1 MRFLLGFIFGAFY
14 TGSRTFRIAFL
25 LVVLVMVFCL
35 YQMSK
40 PLAHSRRFTAPV
52 TQATCLLSLRRLL

>member
-14 TGSRTFRIAFL
+14 TGSHVFRVAFL
-25 LVVLVMVFCL
+25 LIVLVMVFGL

-40 PLAHSRRFTAPV
+40 PVGQHSTVSTPV
-52 TQATCLLSLRRLL
+52 TQTR

>member
-14 TGSRTFRIAFL
+14 TGNRAFRVAFL
-25 LVVLVMVFCL
+25 LIILIMVFCL

-40 PLAHSRRFTAPV
+40 PLGHNRRVASP
-52 TQATCLLSLRRLL
+52 AAEAR

>member
-14 TGSRTFRIAFL
+14 TESRVFRIAFL
-25 LVVLVMVFCL
+25 LIVLVMVFGL

-40 PLAHSRRFTAPV
+40 PLGHRSLVTAPA
-52 TQATCLLSLRRLL
+52 TQSR

>member
-14 TGSRTFRIAFL
+14 TGSRVFRIAFL
-25 LVVLVMVFCL
+25 LIVLIMVFGL

-40 PLAHSRRFTAPV
+40 PLGHQRTVTPPV
-52 TQATCLLSLRRLL
+52 TQTR

>member
-14 TGSRTFRIAFL
+14 TGSRVFRITFL
-25 LVVLVMVFCL
+25 LIVLVMAFCL

-40 PLAHSRRFTAPV
+40 PLGHHRTITAPV
-52 TQATCLLSLRRLL
+52 AQSR

>member
-14 TGSRTFRIAFL
+14 TGSRVFRVAFL
-25 LVVLVMVFCL
+25 LIVLAMVFCL

-40 PLAHSRRFTAPV
+40 PLGQHRTVAAPATQSR
-52 TQATCLLSLRRLL
+52 

>member
-14 TGSRTFRIAFL
+14 TGSRVFRIAFL
-25 LVVLVMVFCL
+25 LIVLLMVFCL

-40 PLAHSRRFTAPV
+40 PLAHSRRVPAPV
-52 TQATCLLSLRRLL
+52 TQAP

>member
-14 TGSRTFRIAFL
+14 TGSRAFRITFL
-25 LVVLVMVFCL
+25 LIVLVMVFCL

-40 PLAHSRRFTAPV
+40 PLGHHRTMTAPV
-52 TQATCLLSLRRLL
+52 TQNR

>member
-14 TGSRTFRIAFL
+14 TGSRVFRIAFL
-25 LVVLVMVFCL
+25 LIVLVMVFGL

-40 PLAHSRRFTAPV
+40 PLGHHRVVAAPV
-52 TQATCLLSLRRLL
+52 TQSR

>member
-14 TGSRTFRIAFL
+14 TGSRVFRIAFL
-25 LVVLVMVFCL
+25 LIVLVMAFCL

-40 PLAHSRRFTAPV
+40 PLGHHRVVAAPV
-52 TQATCLLSLRRLL
+52 TQSR

>member
-14 TGSRTFRIAFL
+14 TGSRVFRMTFL
-25 LVVLVMVFCL
+25 LIVLVMVLCL

-40 PLAHSRRFTAPV
+40 PLGHSRRVAAPV
-52 TQATCLLSLRRLL
+52 TQSR

>member
-14 TGSRTFRIAFL
+14 TGSRVFRVAFL
-25 LVVLVMVFCL
+25 LIVLAMVFCL

-40 PLAHSRRFTAPV
+40 PLGHNSRLAAPV
-52 TQATCLLSLRRLL
+52 TQTP